1 MKKTHY
7 ALIFALIFSSGVSYA
22 QSNMQTNGMAGMDQS
37 NMAQGNHGDH
47 TPQQDT
53 KGYTNGQVKKVNAE
67 MGQLTIRHEEI
78 KSLDMPPMT
87 MVYIAKN
94 KSMLQGI
101 KPGDQI
107 KFTAISNGGKLYLTN
122 LINEGGK

>member
-1 MKKTHY
+1 MKKTHH
-7 ALIFALIFSSGVSYA
+7 ALIFAFVFSSGVSYS
-22 QSNMQTNGMAGMDQS
+22 QSHMQANGMAGMGHG
-37 NMAQGNHGDH
+37 NMTQGNSGAHSQ
-47 TPQQDT
+47 QQDA
-53 KGYTNGQVKKVNAE
+53 KGYTNGQVKKVNTE
-67 MGQLTIRHEEI
+67 TNQITIRHEEI

-107 KFTAISNGGKLYLTN
+107 KFTAMSNGGKLYLTN
-122 LINEGGK
+122 LINDSGK

>member
-7 ALIFALIFSSGVSYA
+7 ALIFALVFSSGVSYS
-22 QSNMQTNGMAGMDQS
+22 QSHMQTNGMAGMDHS
-37 NMAQGNHGDH
+37 NMAQGNSGAH

-53 KGYTNGQVKKVNAE
+53 KEYTNGQVKKVNAE
-67 MGQLTIRHEEI
+67 TNQITIRHEEI

-107 KFTAISNGGKLYLTN
+107 KFTAMSNGGKLYLTN
-122 LINEGGK
+122 LINESGK